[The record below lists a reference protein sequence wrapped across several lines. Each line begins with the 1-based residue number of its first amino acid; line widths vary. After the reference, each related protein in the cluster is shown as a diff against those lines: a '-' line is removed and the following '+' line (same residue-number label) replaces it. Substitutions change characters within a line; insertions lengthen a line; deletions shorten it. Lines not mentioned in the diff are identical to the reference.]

1 MKRSSLGF
9 TLVEVMVAVA
19 IIGIAL
25 PSLLVVMMGHIDG
38 SAWLRDKLQ
47 AQWVAENRL
56 TEMRLRYQR
65 TGELDVDEKSG
76 HEELAGRDWY
86 WKSRAKAF
94 EQEEFEDVY
103 GIEVS
108 VWQETP
114 KTKDDMPLV
123 TVVGIL
129 HHHTEAIK
137 RPDPEKPGEANK
149 ENTDEKAEGSEANT
163 ARQRRTRRG
172 NE

>member
-1 MKRSSLGF
+1 MNKSNRGF

-47 AQWVAENRL
+47 AQWVADNRL
-56 TEMRLRYQR
+56 TEMRIGYLRS
-65 TGELDVDEKSG
+65 GELDVNEKSG
-76 HEELAGRDWY
+76 FEELAGRNWY

-94 EQEEFEDVY
+94 EQEEFSDVY

-108 VWQETP
+108 VWLEEP
-114 KTKDDMPLV
+114 KSKDDSPLV
-123 TVVGIL
+123 TLVGIL
-129 HHHTEAIK
+129 HHHIEPIK
-137 RPDPEKPGEANK
+137 RPDPEKPGQAK
-149 ENTDEKAEGSEANT
+149 QDAERAQGEERRS
-163 ARQRRTRRG
+163 QRTRRTGRDG
-172 NE
+172 NEN

>member
-1 MKRSSLGF
+1 MNKSNRGF

-47 AQWVAENRL
+47 AQWVADNRL
-56 TEMRLRYQR
+56 TEMRIRYLRS
-65 TGELDVDEKSG
+65 GELDVDDKNG
-76 HEELAGRDWY
+76 VEELAGRNWY
-86 WKSRAKAF
+86 WQSRAKAF
-94 EQEEFEDVY
+94 EQEEFSDVY

-108 VWQETP
+108 VWLEEP
-114 KTKDDMPLV
+114 KSKDDSPLV

-129 HHHTEAIK
+129 HHHIEPIK
-137 RPDPEKPGEANK
+137 RPDPEKPEQAKSTAEAEQGEGA
-149 ENTDEKAEGSEANT
+149 
-163 ARQRRTRRG
+163 RTRRTNRAARG
-172 NE
+172 SDEN

>member
-1 MKRSSLGF
+1 MKANQGF
-9 TLVEVMVAVA
+9 TLIEVMVAVA

-47 AQWVAENRL
+47 AQWVADNRL
-56 TEMRLRYQR
+56 AEMRIRYKR

-76 HEELAGRDWY
+76 YEELAGKNWY

-94 EQEEFEDVY
+94 EQEEFADVY

-108 VWQETP
+108 VWENEQA
-114 KTKDDMPLV
+114 TKDDSPLV

-129 HHHTEAIK
+129 HHHIEAIK
-137 RPDPEKPGEANK
+137 RPDPEVPGQTKQKADQEQG
-149 ENTDEKAEGSEANT
+149 ENSNSRT
-163 ARQRRTRRG
+163 TRRG
-172 NE
+172 RRGRDS